1 MESPSSRPCAN
12 FYGSHIRPFLKPS
25 VGISSWVSEV
35 ALLSSN
41 EDLGIKSPPWALCPR
56 WAVTLSLRTL
66 ILCDLEMW
74 SVWSWWWALRTHVVN
89 LLPLPL
95 GTHLPLQP
103 LLQPTSAVSCN
114 LPTVLTRHRELQSE
128 QMVLCLPKHSRSS
141 AFTRHCNPA
150 LCSSMHRACSRR
162 RVGGGGGCGFNP
174 TIQRWLVDHL
184 SSSWP
189 GLEQSS
195 SALLRRRGSVPLSHM
210 NVSGA
215 ALGANPAGRWDCSRA
230 QGRASSLTCIWAAWL
245 VSPQAFHHQLFLTQK
260 PPRRSV

>member
-74 SVWSWWWALRTHVVN
+74 SVWSWWWVLRTHVVN

-128 QMVLCLPKHSRSS
+128 QMVLCLPKQTRSS

-162 RVGGGGGCGFNP
+162 RVGGEGGVDSTQPFNDDWLIICLRAGRDLSSPPPLSFAGEVQSHWAIWMSLEPHLVP
-174 TIQRWLVDHL
+174 TPPADGIAATPRAEPAASPASEQRGWLV
-184 SSSWP
+184 
-189 GLEQSS
+189 
-195 SALLRRRGSVPLSHM
+195 
-210 NVSGA
+210 
-215 ALGANPAGRWDCSRA
+215 
-230 QGRASSLTCIWAAWL
+230 
-245 VSPQAFHHQLFLTQK
+245 
-260 PPRRSV
+260 PRPSTTSCF